1 MGLLDGKVAIV
12 TGGGRG
18 LGRSHALLLA
28 QNGAKVVVNVLGGE
42 TDGTGKSSTPAE
54 QVVKEIKDARGE
66 AVANYDSVVDF
77 DGAKRI
83 IDCAVDSFGKLNILV
98 NNAGILRDKMTF
110 NMSEEEWDGVI
121 AVHLKGTFNCGRWAC
136 AYFREQ
142 AKAGTW
148 DGGRIINTTSH
159 SGLVGNPGQA
169 NYGAAKAGIA
179 AMTVIWAM
187 EMGKYNVTCN
197 AVAPIARTRM
207 TGGLGALPTAEE
219 GQFDDSAP
227 ENVSPIVAYLAS
239 DAAASITGKV
249 FCMRG
254 GKFELFQPWQVAKSI
269 DIGKRWTVKEIGE
282 RISEFGDLSK
292 LPSLADFLG

>member
-1 MGLLDGKVAIV
+1 M
-12 TGGGRG
+12 
-18 LGRSHALLLA
+18 
-28 QNGAKVVVNVLGGE
+28 
-42 TDGTGKSSTPAE
+42 
-54 QVVKEIKDARGE
+54 
-66 AVANYDSVVDF
+66 ANYDSVVDF

-110 NMSEEEWDGVI
+110 NMAEQEWDGVI
-121 AVHLKGTFNCGRWAC
+121 AVHLKGSFNCARWAC

-142 AKAGTW
+142 AKAGPW

-254 GKFELFQPWQVAKSI
+254 GTFELFQPWQVAKSI
-269 DIGKRWTVKEIGE
+269 NIGKRWTVEEIGE
-282 RISEFGDLSK
+282 RITEFGDLSK